1 MYVNIEELGMRLEA
15 IPDSSSAHDLSLH
28 CFLHVQGMTAKSQV
42 NEAKSTMYT
51 LIQEC
56 IKGMYIIYCFLLW
69 VCVGVSQSCD
79 WIIFYIYTGIMY
91 IYLYALYASELE

>member
-1 MYVNIEELGMRLEA
+1 MYANIEELGMRLEA

-28 CFLHVQGMTAKSQV
+28 CFLYIQGMTAKSQV

-56 IKGMYIIYCFLLW
+56 IKGMIVLYTASFYG
-69 VCVGVSQSCD
+69 CVWG
-79 WIIFYIYTGIMY
+79 
-91 IYLYALYASELE
+91 